1 METSTTTKE
10 LATALCAF
18 QSAHIKVAKSAENPT
33 FKNGGKPMRYADLG
47 SILESI
53 LPTLTENGLS
63 VVQFPDGENG
73 LTTRLNHISGEWMQA
88 TGFMRPVQATPQG
101 VGSTITYARRYAL
114 CAVLGLIVADDD
126 GNAASAP
133 APVQRAVRPTTAEL
147 FTAQAAL
154 DASRSKVELRE
165 VYDEFTPELKA
176 VLKQASKEAAARIDL
191 LIEEAAFSP
200 APR

>member
-18 QSAHIKVAKSAENPT
+18 QSAHIKVAKSAENPA

-133 APVQRAVRPTTAEL
+133 APPAYSSSQLRTWKASM
-147 FTAQAAL
+147 AA
-154 DASRSKVELRE
+154 ARSKAELRE
-165 VYDEFTPELKA
+165 VWNTLPTEVQTL
-176 VLKQASKEAAARIDL
+176 LKQDSLEAAARIDL